1 MDVDERSGTLEFSV
15 GGDDAGAFFPVKV
28 SFVAQGSIAG
38 VRLASITKI
47 ENGEEVPYSE
57 DARVIVEEYSVA

>member
-1 MDVDERSGTLEFSV
+1 MDERSGTLEFSV